1 MYLPRQKCIG
11 QAPAGQAAATNK
23 VPPDRPFGPQTG
35 VGQNKWRLSLTVEGS
50 DPYIFAVIRG
60 IFNPL
65 FVSILLISGV
75 AWGAPA
81 PGPAP
86 GSAGSPDAMLQ
97 KAERAYE
104 QLEYKPALRLLIK
117 VIQDKAATP
126 LHRAR
131 AFLYMGVCFTALGN
145 SQNAVAAFA
154 EVLKLRP
161 NFRIPPGV
169 SPSIR
174 AMFNAAL
181 KQLKLPETPAP
192 GPPPGAQGQ
201 PGQGQP
207 GQGQP
212 GQGHGQ
218 PPPRAPSG
226 PPVEITATSGRS
238 AVAGKPIDVKIVLK
252 DPAKRVTQLAIRW
265 RRRGGADY
273 STIKV
278 KRTAKQKEL
287 SATIP
292 GITIGEKAGTLA
304 YYVEARNPRDQP
316 VATAGSEFEPL
327 EVILTKAEEK
337 TGKSKWGWWALAIG
351 GGVAAVAGGI
361 VAAVLLTRGDAPIPP
376 GNHAYVDIVVK

>member
-1 MYLPRQKCIG
+1 MYLPHQKCIG
-11 QAPAGQAAATNK
+11 QAPGGQAAGTNK
-23 VPPDRPFGPQTG
+23 LHSLGCQDSSLK
-35 VGQNKWRLSLTVEGS
+35 NKSRLSLTVEGS
-50 DPYIFAVIRG
+50 RPYIFAVIRG
-60 IFNPL
+60 IFYPL
-65 FVSILLISGV
+65 FLGILLSSSV
-75 AWGAPA
+75 AAA
-81 PGPAP
+81 
-86 GSAGSPDAMLQ
+86 SPDADLQ
-97 KAERAYE
+97 QAERAYE

-117 VIQDKAATP
+117 VIQDKTATP

-192 GPPPGAQGQ
+192 QPDQGQ

-212 GQGHGQ
+212 GQGQPGQGQPGQGQPGQGQPGQGQGQ
-218 PPPRAPSG
+218 PPPQGG
-226 PPVEITATSGRS
+226 PPVEVAATSSSS
-238 AVAGKPIDVKIVLK
+238 ATAGKPIDVKIELK
-252 DPAKRVTQLAIRW
+252 DPGKRVTQLAIRW

-273 STIKV
+273 STITV
-278 KRTAKQKEL
+278 KRTDKQAKL
-287 SATIP
+287 RATIP
-292 GITIGEKAGTLA
+292 GITIGEKPGTLA
-304 YYVEARNPRDQP
+304 YYVEARNKQGQP
-316 VATAGSEFEPL
+316 VASAGSEFEPL
-327 EVILTKAEEK
+327 EILLTEAAEK
-337 TGKSKWGWWALAIG
+337 PGKSKWGWWALAIG

-361 VAAVLLTRGDAPIPP
+361 VAAVLLTRGGSPVPP
-376 GNHAYVDIVVK
+376 NNHAFVDIVVK